1 MWLAG
6 AASLLASQKVGGE
19 SGDVNSL
26 QEKQKKL
33 KVRVCFLFFH
43 LTMMCFVNYFLTIR
57 NTKVVFHYF
66 VLFAGSRKGPP
77 NQT

>member
-19 SGDVNSL
+19 SGDVDSL

-33 KVRVCFLFFH
+33 KV
-43 LTMMCFVNYFLTIR
+43 
-57 NTKVVFHYF
+57 
-66 VLFAGSRKGPP
+66 
-77 NQT
+77 